1 MKDKATQSGT
11 VLLAGKGNLIPGI
24 AVCLLQAGHRVNLW
38 TDKAEEPVN
47 AILAHLSSANAG
59 NGKDSVET
67 DRLQVSGNLK
77 ELRDCR
83 IAVAVTPEDLA
94 EKRNM
99 IRQLEDHLSP
109 DAIIGINSESIGLD
123 ELQQESRNAERILG
137 LNWVEPAHTTR
148 FLEVICNEAV
158 KENIAGQLCSLAR
171 SDWKKDPYV
180 VENFGIRSRLICAM
194 VREAFYLVDNG
205 YASVEDIDRACRN
218 DAGYYLPFA
227 GNCRYMDLMG
237 TYGYGMVMKDLNPD
251 LSKEQQLPDFFT
263 DILKRGGLGMKN
275 GEGLYHYTRKEV
287 KRWNNTFKKFSYQIE
302 KIINRYPFNY
312 KDNKSG

>member
-148 FLEVICNEAV
+148 FLEVISNEAV

-275 GEGLYHYTRKEV
+275 GKGLYHYTRKEV

>member
-1 MKDKATQSGT
+1 MKDKATQAGT

-38 TDKAEEPVN
+38 TNHAEEPIN
-47 AILAHLSSANAG
+47 AILAHLSAANAG
-59 NGKDSVET
+59 NGKDLVET
-67 DRLQVSGNLK
+67 DRLHVSGNLK
-77 ELRDCR
+77 ELRECR
-83 IAVAVTPEDLA
+83 IAIAVTHEDLA

-123 ELQQESRNAERILG
+123 ILQQESRNGERIIG

-148 FLEVICNEAV
+148 FLEVINNAAV
-158 KENIAGQLCSLAR
+158 KENIAGQVCNLAR

-180 VENFGIRSRLICAM
+180 VENFGIRSRLISAM

-263 DILKRGGLGMKN
+263 DILKRGGLGMQN

-287 KRWNNTFKKFSYQIE
+287 KRWNNTIKKFSCQIE
-302 KIINRYPFNY
+302 KIINKYPFNY